1 MIYPIDSYA
10 YESRVASASLGAEG
24 DAHAGRNRA
33 AQYVSLLRTLC
44 ALPAFCVSHTV
55 MVYMALPQEVQTRQ
69 IITQARQS
77 QKRVAVPVIRGQDL
91 VAVALSEAPTQLRR
105 AVLAFWNRMGPSALS
120 TLRRLVALLCPGVAF
135 DARGGRLGFGK
146 GYYDR
151 FLRQLPATTYRC
163 GLAFGIQVVPCVP
176 QAPHDICMHGIV
188 TEQGY
193 IPVCML
199 CHRGGDFDA
208 GRGKENCVAL

>member
-1 MIYPIDSYA
+1 M
-10 YESRVASASLGAEG
+10 LTKAELRQHLL
-24 DAHAGRNRA
+24 AQRA
-33 AQYVSLLRTLC
+33 MLTPAEIEQHSTVIAVHVC

-55 MVYMALPQEVQTRQ
+55 MVYLALPQEVQTMQ

-91 VAVALSEAPTQLRR
+91 VAVALSEASTQLRR
-105 AVLAFWNRMGPSALS
+105 GRFGILEPCGTQRVIHPQEIGCI
-120 TLRRLVALLCPGVAF
+120 TVPGIAF

-193 IPVCML
+193 IPCM
-199 CHRGGDFDA
+199 H
-208 GRGKENCVAL
+208 ALP

>member
-1 MIYPIDSYA
+1 MLTKAELRRYLLAQRARLTAAEIEQHSAAIGA
-10 YESRVASASLGAEG
+10 YV
-24 DAHAGRNRA
+24 
-33 AQYVSLLRTLC
+33 C
-44 ALPAFCVSHTV
+44 ALPAFRVSHTI
-55 MVYMALPQEVQTRQ
+55 MVYMALSQEVQTRL
-69 IITQARQS
+69 IITQALQA
-77 QKRVAVPVIRGQDL
+77 QKRVAVPVIRGRDL
-91 VAVALSEAPTQLRR
+91 VAVALSETTQLHRSR
-105 AVLAFWNRMGPSALS
+105 FDILEPCEPQCVIHPQEIGCIAV
-120 TLRRLVALLCPGVAF
+120 PGIAF

-193 IPVCML
+193 IPCMY
-199 CHRGGDFDA
+199 
-208 GRGKENCVAL
+208 ALP

>member
-1 MIYPIDSYA
+1 M
-10 YESRVASASLGAEG
+10 LTKAELRQHLLAQRAMLTPAEIEQHSTVIA
-24 DAHAGRNRA
+24 AH
-33 AQYVSLLRTLC
+33 VC

-55 MVYMALPQEVQTRQ
+55 MVYLALPQEVQTMQ

-91 VAVALSEAPTQLRR
+91 VAVALSEASTQLRR
-105 AVLAFWNRMGPSALS
+105 GRFGILEPCGTQRVIHPQEIGCI
-120 TLRRLVALLCPGVAF
+120 TVPGIAF

-193 IPVCML
+193 SPCM
-199 CHRGGDFDA
+199 R
-208 GRGKENCVAL
+208 ALP

>member
-1 MIYPIDSYA
+1 MSYPIGVMLTKTELRRHLLAQRAILTPAEIEQHSAVIAA
-10 YESRVASASLGAEG
+10 YV
-24 DAHAGRNRA
+24 
-33 AQYVSLLRTLC
+33 C
-44 ALPAFCVSHTV
+44 ALPAFCVSPTI
-55 MVYMALPQEVQTRQ
+55 MVYMALPQEVQTMS

-77 QKRVAVPVIRGQDL
+77 QKRIAAPVTRGQDL
-91 VAVALSEAPTQLRR
+91 VALELSEAPMQLRR
-105 AVLAFWNRMGPSALS
+105 GCFGILEPCGTQRVIHPQEIGFI
-120 TLRRLVALLCPGVAF
+120 VVPGIAF

-188 TEQGY
+188 TEQGC
-193 IPVCML
+193 IPCM
-199 CHRGGDFDA
+199 H
-208 GRGKENCVAL
+208 ALP

>member
-1 MIYPIDSYA
+1 MLTKVELRQHLLAQRAMLTP
-10 YESRVASASLGAEG
+10 AEIEQHSTVI
-24 DAHAGRNRA
+24 AVH
-33 AQYVSLLRTLC
+33 VC

-55 MVYMALPQEVQTRQ
+55 MVYLALPQEVQTMQ

-91 VAVALSEAPTQLRR
+91 VAVALSEASTQLRR
-105 AVLAFWNRMGPSALS
+105 GRFGILEPCGTQRVIHPQEIGCI
-120 TLRRLVALLCPGVAF
+120 TVPGIAF

-193 IPVCML
+193 IPCM
-199 CHRGGDFDA
+199 H
-208 GRGKENCVAL
+208 ALP

>member
-1 MIYPIDSYA
+1 MIYSIDAMLTKVELRRHLLAQRTMLTPAEIEQYSTVIAA
-10 YESRVASASLGAEG
+10 YV
-24 DAHAGRNRA
+24 
-33 AQYVSLLRTLC
+33 C

-55 MVYMALPQEVQTRQ
+55 MMYMALPQEVQTRK

-77 QKRVAVPVIRGQDL
+77 QKRVAVPVIRGHDL
-91 VAVALSEAPTQLRR
+91 VAVVLSEAPTQLRR
-105 AVLAFWNRMGPSALS
+105 GRFGILEPYGTQRVVHPQEIGCIAV
-120 TLRRLVALLCPGVAF
+120 PGIAF

-151 FLRQLPATTYRC
+151 FLRQLPVTTYRC

-193 IPVCML
+193 TPCM
-199 CHRGGDFDA
+199 H
-208 GRGKENCVAL
+208 ALP